1 MSALPLYRVRMTAA
15 AALLA
20 LMATGCSWFKPK
32 PEYEGVE
39 LAKTMQVPADLSKP
53 RDAEALRIPA
63 KSLIG
68 ANAANNEIVRT
79 ITVGGDVA
87 SVWAKVGTILPEI
100 EGAEVLNSVQSIG
113 SYEVRYAGE
122 VFLVSVQSNGDR
134 VRILAIGVDGAASE
148 TPASGQLLAKL
159 KAKL

>member
-1 MSALPLYRVRMTAA
+1 MSALHVSRIRMTATVA
-15 AALLA
+15 FLA
-20 LMATGCSWFKPK
+20 LMASGCSWFKPK

-39 LAKTMQVPADLSKP
+39 LAKSMQVPADLSKP

-68 ANAANNEIVRT
+68 ANAASNEIVRT
-79 ITVGGDVA
+79 INVTGDLA
-87 SVWAKVGTILPEI
+87 SVWAKVGAALPEI
-100 EGAEVLNSVQSIG
+100 EGAQVLSSVQSIT

-122 VFLVSVQSNGDR
+122 VFLVSVQNNGER

-148 TPASGQLLAKL
+148 SQASGQLLAKL